1 MRLNTGDGKMEGT
14 QETKNI
20 GLRGVVIAD
29 TRISLVEG
37 DEGRLVYR
45 GYDINE
51 LAKYSTFEE
60 TVYLLHQGDLPNKQ
74 ALEDFS
80 RRMADARELPPGIIE
95 ILQRLPKSTHPMD
108 VLQSTLAALAGYDS
122 KARDKS
128 KEANVETAIKIIAKT
143 PTIVAYWDRIRK
155 GLDLKKPKQNLSHA
169 ANFLYMLNGE
179 EPDDETANEL
189 DICLILHAD
198 HSFNASTF
206 AAREV
211 TSTRAHMY
219 ASISAG
225 TGALSGELHG
235 GANAKVMEML
245 QGIDDIGAVDEWVK
259 ARFDAHERI
268 MGMGHAVYRTT
279 DPRSTILAEMSERL
293 GKRKGEPRWYEISK
307 RIEEA
312 TREEFRNRKGGE
324 IYPNVDL
331 YSASVYYLMGIDSDL
346 FTPIFAISRVAGW
359 CAHVIEEKFAEAQP
373 KPALYRPESTYVG
386 EYCGLTGC
394 KYVPIGERSEET

>member
-1 MRLNTGDGKMEGT
+1 MEGT

-95 ILQRLPKSTHPMD
+95 MLRRLPKSTHPMD

-122 KARDKS
+122 TARDKS
-128 KEANVETAIKIIAKT
+128 KEANFETAIKIIAKT

-179 EPDDETANEL
+179 EPDGETANEL

-225 TGALSGELHG
+225 IGALSGELHG

-279 DPRSTILAEMSERL
+279 DPRSIILAEMSERL
-293 GKRKGEPRWYEISK
+293 GKRKREPKWYEISK

-386 EYCGLTGC
+386 EYCGPTGC
-394 KYVPIGERSEET
+394 KYVSLRERS